1 MLLCPLLAGANHP
14 GLLSVRQRDTVTG
27 NRCHRPDAVGHI
39 TALPV
44 TLREAHPVT
53 GPHPDGVRGVQCDTF
68 SHRLPGRNQ
77 PRVTFR
83 ILQGYQP
90 VILADTGN
98 PVIHTIHQGKGI
110 RVILPG
116 GETTQFSV
124 TYIRCVQDRHHDL
137 LFSQLT
143 GLFPC
148 IMNHAVQYAPVLIQ
162 VRDNQRLLPCF
173 RCPAGIV
180 ADNGF
185 IQCHGDIRESLAF
198 QHRLLLRFCQ
208 FRFLAVT
215 ELRHGVLRC
224 PCALQTWHLRRFH
237 TLKPGQRPFHIPV
250 NQAVYR
256 LPQFRRLT
264 HNLLHDGHIGSTAR
278 LLETERLTGR
288 DGLQLV
294 RVTTGHGTTATGR
307 NQGVCP
313 CHVGIAHH

>member
-1 MLLCPLLAGANHP
+1 MLLCPLLTGANHT
-14 GLLSVRQRDTVTG
+14 GLLTVRKCDTVTG

-44 TLREAHPVT
+44 TLREAHPVA
-53 GPHPDGVRGVQCDTF
+53 GPHPDGVRGVQCDAF

-98 PVIHTIHQGKGI
+98 PVIHIIHQGKGI

-116 GETTQFSV
+116 GETTQLSV
-124 TYIRCVQDRHHDL
+124 AYIRCVQDRHHDL
-137 LFSQLT
+137 LFPQLT

-185 IQCHGDIRESLAF
+185 IQCHGDIRKSLAF

-224 PCALQTWHLRRFH
+224 PMASVQ
-237 TLKPGQRPFHIPV
+237 P
-250 NQAVYR
+250 
-256 LPQFRRLT
+256 
-264 HNLLHDGHIGSTAR
+264 
-278 LLETERLTGR
+278 
-288 DGLQLV
+288 
-294 RVTTGHGTTATGR
+294 
-307 NQGVCP
+307 
-313 CHVGIAHH
+313 